1 MLIVR
6 SPRTLD
12 FDRMFDQLTSG
23 WVATS
28 QRRDRTPAVHGEWR
42 DDTLVLTVDL
52 PGVPGDAVKVE
63 VVDRA
68 LTVSVEHTTD
78 RGELRWSHTV
88 QLPATLDIERVA
100 AQYADGR
107 LTVSVPPM
115 PAAEPRRIQV
125 EFVGRADE
133 APAALETTAEG

>member
-6 SPRTLD
+6 NPRTFD
-12 FDRMFDQLTSG
+12 FDRVFDQLTSG
-23 WVATS
+23 WVTTA

-42 DDTLVLTVDL
+42 DDTLELTVDL

-68 LTVSVEHTTD
+68 LTISVEHTTE

-88 QLPATLDIERVA
+88 QLGAPLDAERIA
-100 AQYADGR
+100 AKYSDGR
-107 LTVSVPPM
+107 LTVTIPPV
-115 PAAEPRRIQV
+115 PAAEPR
-125 EFVGRADE
+125 
-133 APAALETTAEG
+133 

>member
-6 SPRTLD
+6 SPRTFD
-12 FDRMFDQLTSG
+12 FDRVFDQLTSG
-23 WVATS
+23 WVTTAP
-28 QRRDRTPAVHGEWR
+28 RRDRTPAVHGEWH
-42 DDTLVLTVDL
+42 DDTLELTIDL

-88 QLPATLDIERVA
+88 QLPGSLDAERIA
-100 AQYADGR
+100 ARYSDGR
-107 LTVSVPPM
+107 LNVTIPPV
-115 PAAEPRRIQV
+115 PAAEPRRVQV
-125 EFVGRADE
+125 QFVGRADE
-133 APAALETTAEG
+133 GTAELETPAES

>member
-23 WVATS
+23 WMATP

-88 QLPATLDIERVA
+88 QLPSSLDIDRVA

-107 LTVSVPPM
+107 LTVTVPPM
-115 PAAEPRRIQV
+115 PTAEPRRIQV
-125 EFVGRADE
+125 EFVGRTDD

>member
-6 SPRTLD
+6 SPRTFD
-12 FDRMFDQLTSG
+12 FDRVFDQLTSG
-23 WVATS
+23 WMTTPT
-28 QRRDRTPAVHGEWR
+28 RRERTPAVHGEWR

-68 LTVSVEHTTD
+68 LTVSVEHTTE

-88 QLPATLDIERVA
+88 QLPGSLDADKINAT
-100 AQYADGR
+100 YSDGR
-107 LTVSVPPM
+107 LTVTVPPV

-125 EFVGRADE
+125 EFVNRADE
-133 APAALETTAEG
+133 TPAELTPPAES